1 MDLVTEQKLERRERI
16 LEAARE
22 LIAAHGYDGL
32 TMRDLASHCRVS
44 VPTLYNQFGSKG
56 ALLAYAVEAHFE
68 GLLSRAHQARSRGV
82 PRLVAVID
90 VCVDEM
96 IRIPAYYRSLMSAF
110 LGAGDTVPLQASL
123 ASELSTEIEK
133 TLADMQEQ
141 EQLEAWASPTV
152 LSRQITAASI
162 ASCIVWSL
170 GGLTDHALRAA
181 MVHAATAM
189 TLGAALG
196 PARAALQRE
205 ARKAQALLAEGD
217 AASAEQ
223 DQEDTE

>member
-1 MDLVTEQKLERRERI
+1 VDLVTEQKLERRERI

-56 ALLAYAVEAHFE
+56 ALLARAVEAHFE

-82 PRLVAVID
+82 RRLVAVVD
-90 VCVDEM
+90 VCIDEM
-96 IRIPAYYRSLMSAF
+96 MRIPAYYRSLMSAF
-110 LGAGDTVPLQASL
+110 LGAGDTIPLQASI
-123 ASELSTEIEK
+123 ASELSAEIEK

-141 EQLEAWASPTV
+141 EQLEAWASPAV
-152 LSRQITAASI
+152 LARQITAACI
-162 ASCIVWSL
+162 ASCIVWSM
-170 GGLTDHALRAA
+170 GGLTNQALRAA

-189 TLGAALG
+189 TLGASRG
-196 PARAALQRE
+196 PARAALERE

-217 AASAEQ
+217 EAAAGQ
-223 DQEDTE
+223 DEENTE

>member
-1 MDLVTEQKLERRERI
+1 
-16 LEAARE
+16 
-22 LIAAHGYDGL
+22 
-32 TMRDLASHCRVS
+32 
-44 VPTLYNQFGSKG
+44 
-56 ALLAYAVEAHFE
+56 
-68 GLLSRAHQARSRGV
+68 V